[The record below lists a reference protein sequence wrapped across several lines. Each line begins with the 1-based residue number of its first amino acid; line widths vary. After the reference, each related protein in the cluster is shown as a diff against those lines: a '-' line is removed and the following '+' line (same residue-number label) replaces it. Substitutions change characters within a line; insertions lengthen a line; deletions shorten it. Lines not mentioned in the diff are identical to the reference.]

1 MKNYLFVP
9 FNDEGEQM
17 EEFYTIK
24 DYLPKKFRQPL
35 IMFMARLEST
45 YDVIISK
52 LESDNSS
59 FHGQYDKIKELQADV
74 EQYKFHAETRA
85 NELVKRGAKLKEL
98 QAEIKRLNDKDG
110 LYDEVKELQAENKRL
125 VKQVSSNRDSN
136 SNTHTHITRE
146 VNDYMN
152 HHPEHSEIRLF
163 ILPIEE
169 FSDGWCSHGVDWDD
183 GIEV

>member
-1 MKNYLFVP
+1 MMKVSKWRSFILLK
-9 FNDEGEQM
+9 
-17 EEFYTIK
+17 TIEK
-24 DYLPKKFRQPL
+24 YYSKEIK
-35 IMFMARLEST
+35 
-45 YDVIISK
+45 SK
-52 LESDNSS
+52 LQAELKELKGDYTHDTNVCLEYED
-59 FHGQYDKIKELQADV
+59 GLRDEIKELQADV